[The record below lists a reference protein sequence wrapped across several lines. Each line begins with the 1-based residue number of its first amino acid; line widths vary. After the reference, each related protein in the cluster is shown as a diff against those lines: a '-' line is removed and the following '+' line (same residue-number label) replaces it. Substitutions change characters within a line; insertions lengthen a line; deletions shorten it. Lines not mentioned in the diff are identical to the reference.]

1 MKYAIV
7 ESGGKQ
13 FKAVEGSSIVVDLLK
28 SEAGQSVDLDVLLL
42 VDGDKVTVGTPYID
56 DVKVKATNLGM
67 LKGPKL
73 VVFKYRPKKHYR
85 KKTGHRQQYTRLQIE
100 TI

>member
-42 VDGDKVTVGTPYID
+42 VDGDKITVGT
-56 DVKVKATNLGM
+56 
-67 LKGPKL
+67 
-73 VVFKYRPKKHYR
+73 
-85 KKTGHRQQYTRLQIE
+85 
-100 TI
+100 